1 MTDPSILVD
10 AAPWR
15 LSGVVYGTLLNDPA
29 TLAELGD
36 AVHAAPYKAPPRAP
50 VLYLKPRNTLTQS
63 GAALEVPADVGEL
76 EIGAAL
82 GIVIGRTAC
91 RVSQADAL
99 AHVGGWMLVADLCVP
114 HRAFYRPS
122 VRLRARDGSC
132 VLGPRVVPRDAI
144 VDPDALELAVS
155 VDDLAVQT
163 VRTATMSRS
172 VARLLQDVTEFMT
185 LRPGDLLLLG
195 LAAGAPRARAGQR
208 FAIEAPQLGRL
219 TGELVPE
226 GFAAGGLQPAAA
238 GENATQAAQVRA

>member
-63 GAALEVPADVGEL
+63 GAALEVPADGGEL

-132 VLGPRVVPRDAI
+132 VLGPRVVPCDAI
-144 VDPDALELAVS
+144 ADPDALELSVS

-163 VRTATMSRS
+163 VRTATMTRS
-172 VARLLQDVTEFMT
+172 VVRLLQDVTEFMT

-226 GFAAGGLQPAAA
+226 GLTAGGRQPATA

>member
-1 MTDPSILVD
+1 MTDLSILVD

-36 AVHAAPYKAPPRAP
+36 AVHAAPYKAPPRTP
-50 VLYLKPRNTLTQS
+50 VLYLKPRNTLAQS
-63 GAALEVPADVGEL
+63 GAALEVPADGGEL

-91 RVSQADAL
+91 RLSQADAL

-144 VDPDALELAVS
+144 ADPDGLELSVS

-226 GFAAGGLQPAAA
+226 GFAAGGRQPAAV
-238 GENATQAAQVRA
+238 GENATQAAQARA